1 MFWQHEFPRPQ
12 GDDRKEVDEDAS
24 SGLQSDEEQSEQ
36 GGPRVKSHEMRRA
49 VRVEGDV
56 QSQRDEQQCAH
67 IEESVQQLDPSVF
80 DAEGQVA
87 PGHHAVAHE
96 HSHADQHEKRMQVE
110 ETISMPAKSTG
121 FTDQPDQYQ
130 HE

>member
-1 MFWQHEFPRPQ
+1 MFWQHEFPGAQ
-12 GDDRKEVDEDAS
+12 GHDREEVNEDAS
-24 SGLQSDEEQSEQ
+24 RGLQCEEEETEQ
-36 GGPRVKSHEMRRA
+36 RGPRMESDKVRRT

-67 IEESVQQLDPSVF
+67 VEEGVEQLDPSMF

-96 HSHADQHEKRMQVE
+96 HSHANQHEKRMQVE
-110 ETISMPAKSTG
+110 ETISIPFQSTC